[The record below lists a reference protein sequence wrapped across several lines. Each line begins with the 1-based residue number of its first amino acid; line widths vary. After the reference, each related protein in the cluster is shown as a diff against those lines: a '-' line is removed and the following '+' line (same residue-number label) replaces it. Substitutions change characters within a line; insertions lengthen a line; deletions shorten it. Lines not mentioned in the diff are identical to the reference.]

1 MEQESYVFEEGNAL
15 FLKRNFSNSNV
26 YVISH
31 SLDSVSLNLSVENNT
46 EKFEKEAA
54 SKSKRYKWS
63 KINKLCNTLSN
74 ISKIYQWILQITSIM
89 SALSVRICKPSPL
102 MASQAFLSPTSFK
115 RRINRKSINQ
125 AKAPKF
131 SRETVRCDFID
142 LFWKS
147 HLILFTLSY

>member
-54 SKSKRYKWS
+54 SKSKRYK
-63 KINKLCNTLSN
+63 
-74 ISKIYQWILQITSIM
+74 
-89 SALSVRICKPSPL
+89 
-102 MASQAFLSPTSFK
+102 
-115 RRINRKSINQ
+115 
-125 AKAPKF
+125 
-131 SRETVRCDFID
+131 
-142 LFWKS
+142 
-147 HLILFTLSY
+147 